1 VIYKIGLDLD
11 VLDQHLTIK
20 NFYPFMKQLLRWLAD
35 MRVAIFIVCILVIL
49 SIIGSIIDQGES
61 IPIPSTSDFSET
73 NNVNSFNSQSFQNYP
88 VFSSFIFR
96 SFAFLFGVSLLAC
109 TYLQQ
114 LPSYDICRGVN
125 FFKRSSI
132 PFKPDLDSNL
142 SIKHLRPLIKKLFES
157 NYSLFQKR
165 NWFYAY
171 QGLAGRFGPIIVHF
185 SIICV
190 LIGSLISALFGF
202 NIQELVPKGEIVYLQ
217 NLPSPATLDYLP
229 ISPIRINDFW
239 ITYQQTGITHQFYS
253 NVSILSQ
260 MGLEKNWLTLSVN
273 HPLNTNN
280 YQWYQ
285 TDWDIIGFT
294 AFYKNIF
301 YQIPFNELTV
311 SQTKNWVS
319 WLPFPNEERILLLQD
334 LTGKIFATD
343 KQQKLKDTLEFG
355 LPLVSNPNLVLLDV
369 ISCTGLQIRFD
380 PGTFV
385 IYFGFALLITSAFIS
400 YSSYSR
406 LWIRIQ
412 SAKVKVIGVTNRSKQ
427 GFTLQVLKLINSLL

>member
-1 VIYKIGLDLD
+1 MRQVI
-11 VLDQHLTIK
+11 
-20 NFYPFMKQLLRWLAD
+20 RWLAD
-35 MRVAIFIVCILVIL
+35 MRVAIFIVSILVVL
-49 SIIGSIIDQGES
+49 SIIGSVVDQGES
-61 IPIPSTSDFSET
+61 IPVQLTSNFDESTISGDTSIK
-73 NNVNSFNSQSFQNYP
+73 SFQSYP
-88 VFSSFIFR
+88 IFSSFIFR
-96 SFAFLFGVSLLAC
+96 GFAFLFGVSLLAC

-142 SIKHLRPLIKKLFES
+142 GIQHLRRLINKLFEA

-185 SIICV
+185 SIICI
-190 LIGSLISALFGF
+190 LIGSLISALLGF
-202 NIQELVPKGEIVYLQ
+202 NVQELVPKGEIVYLQ

-229 ISPIRINDFW
+229 LFPIRINDFW

-253 NVSILSQ
+253 NISILSHL
-260 MGLEKNWLTLSVN
+260 GTEKGWLTLSVN
-273 HPLNTNN
+273 HPLNISN

-285 TDWDIIGFT
+285 TDWDIVGFT
-294 AFYKNIF
+294 AYFNKAF

-311 SQTKNWVS
+311 NQTKNWVS

-334 LTGKIFATD
+334 LTGKLFASNQ
-343 KQQKLKDTLEFG
+343 QQKLQDILEFG
-355 LPLVSNPNLVLLDV
+355 YPLSSSLNLILLDV

-380 PGTFV
+380 PGTFI
-385 IYFGFALLITSAFIS
+385 IYFGFGLLIISAFIS

-406 LWIRIQ
+406 LWIISQSSRI
-412 SAKVKVIGVTNRSKQ
+412 KIIGVTNRSKQ
-427 GFTLQVLKLINSLL
+427 GFMLQILKLINSLL

>member
-1 VIYKIGLDLD
+1 MRQII
-11 VLDQHLTIK
+11 
-20 NFYPFMKQLLRWLAD
+20 RWLAD
-35 MRVAIFIVCILVIL
+35 MRVAIFIVSILVIL
-49 SIIGSIIDQGES
+49 SIIGSVVDQGES
-61 IPIPSTSDFSET
+61 IPVPLTS
-73 NNVNSFNSQSFQNYP
+73 SFDESILPKDTIIKSFQSYP
-88 VFSSFIFR
+88 IFSSFIFR
-96 SFAFLFGVSLLAC
+96 GFAFLFGVSLLAC

-142 SIKHLRPLIKKLFES
+142 SSQHLRSLIKKLFET

-185 SIICV
+185 SIICI
-190 LIGSLISALFGF
+190 LIGSLVSALFGF
-202 NIQELVPKGEIVYLQ
+202 NVQELVPKGEIVYLQ

-229 ISPIRINDFW
+229 LFPIRINDFW

-253 NVSILSQ
+253 NISILSEF
-260 MGLEKNWLTLSVN
+260 GAEKNWLTLSVN
-273 HPLNTNN
+273 HPLNFNN

-285 TDWDIIGFT
+285 TDWDIVGFT
-294 AFYKNIF
+294 ASYDKSF
-301 YQIPFNELTV
+301 YQIPFTEITLN
-311 SQTKNWVS
+311 QTKNWVS

-334 LTGKIFATD
+334 LTGKLFASN
-343 KQQKLKDTLEFG
+343 KQKKLQDILEFG
-355 LPLVSNPNLVLLDV
+355 LPLSSAINLALLDV

-380 PGTFV
+380 PGTAI
-385 IYFGFALLITSAFIS
+385 IYLGFGLLIISAFIS

-406 LWIRIQ
+406 LWIITQ
-412 SAKVKVIGVTNRSKQ
+412 SSKIKIIGVTNRSKQ
-427 GFTLQVLKLINSLL
+427 GFLLQILKLIDSLF